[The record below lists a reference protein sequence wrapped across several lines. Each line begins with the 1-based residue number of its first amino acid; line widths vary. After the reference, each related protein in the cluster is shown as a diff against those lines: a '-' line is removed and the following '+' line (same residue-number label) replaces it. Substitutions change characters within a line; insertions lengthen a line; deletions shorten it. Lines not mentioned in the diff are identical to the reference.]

1 MRRGQYVYAP
11 DSLAYMYVYE
21 LLCGICESG
30 GVGREEIGEA
40 DAGACTGSDN
50 GRYGGAGDENG
61 PASSGRYGSASV
73 ENRPADNGRYGSAG
87 VENRPAD
94 VEQRL
99 RLIREFEKGYIDGG
113 AGNDE
118 MRKNLRRWMRDL
130 AVIYGVSAEIAVK
143 CADRDMISRDMA
155 LAALRSPDDRSD
167 EEIFNAIRTFYGDR
181 IDSSPVVKSHTRGI
195 SLFAAVWRYA
205 AERLTVSEKD
215 LFSACFGE
223 LKAYPWHP
231 LSNAVYW
238 DGDHRV
244 RDAVYVL
251 DECRT
256 YTCRDGVWQEERY
269 EPLNF
274 DRALFNSL
282 IREADRQ
289 LRYYLGTGHE
299 LAPDEKGAWSRDCIA
314 AAIEADRKAL
324 IEARKPRIDFSGL
337 GRIRADAAITRDSLL
352 VEEITGQEKETGS
365 AGADNETRGCEP
377 AAESGTAHGASRGAL
392 PEESGAAHGA
402 SPAALPDIGLDELH
416 LDILRKLLA
425 GEKTDSVIA
434 ERRLMPQIIADTINE
449 ALLDEIGDC
458 VVFCEDDRL
467 CLIEDYRGELER
479 LTGAGGA

>member
-1 MRRGQYVYAP
+1 MFYTADEKRILIDRTAASGALNISKGETERVKAAPGWESGEPVETKLYRDTALAGRTPSGVEHVPAQILRMIGLYEYGNGSFRQKCRNFYVQGMFMRDYTDDCPWPDKYGRYFCTYHDLRTLVLRGYFSWRSRVRRGQYVYAP

-30 GVGREEIGEA
+30 SAGREEIREA
-40 DAGACTGSDN
+40 DAAACTGSD
-50 GRYGGAGDENG
+50 
-61 PASSGRYGSASV
+61 S
-73 ENRPADNGRYGSAG
+73 GRYGSAG

-167 EEIFNAIRTFYGDR
+167 EEIFNAIRTFYGNR

-205 AERLTVSEKD
+205 AESLTVSEKD

-256 YTCRDGVWQEERY
+256 YT
-269 EPLNF
+269 
-274 DRALFNSL
+274 
-282 IREADRQ
+282 
-289 LRYYLGTGHE
+289 
-299 LAPDEKGAWSRDCIA
+299 
-314 AAIEADRKAL
+314 
-324 IEARKPRIDFSGL
+324 
-337 GRIRADAAITRDSLL
+337 
-352 VEEITGQEKETGS
+352 
-365 AGADNETRGCEP
+365 
-377 AAESGTAHGASRGAL
+377 
-392 PEESGAAHGA
+392 
-402 SPAALPDIGLDELH
+402 
-416 LDILRKLLA
+416 
-425 GEKTDSVIA
+425 
-434 ERRLMPQIIADTINE
+434 
-449 ALLDEIGDC
+449 
-458 VVFCEDDRL
+458 
-467 CLIEDYRGELER
+467 
-479 LTGAGGA
+479 